1 MKMTPLDKPAPP
13 ARRMANL
20 ALLSLGVALFLAVV
34 GLVLRQRFEF
44 FGGLV
49 LAFGEASLVGG
60 LADWFAVRAL
70 FEHPLGIP
78 FPHTAII
85 PHNRER
91 IVKKISEMVQH
102 EWLPPS
108 LVTAKVEAFDFVGNG
123 ILPILDPLQPRLREV
138 VRSVA
143 RDVLLALSPAD
154 LAAYLAR
161 AVAGAIEPAKLA
173 PMLADLVARA
183 YEHGWLEPLLRE
195 WMKKLH
201 EWTETD
207 NSREVI
213 RGRLTQA
220 AMRYRELGW
229 FKNVTFAVAEAVGG
243 VDINQGATVLQTELR
258 RFAADQLG
266 EDSQVTQI
274 VRDGL
279 KNIEVRLRTDPTFLS
294 DVQAF
299 ILESTASDTARQLL
313 EPLLIS
319 LRDQALKDV
328 EGDPSRLLEWIMAQL
343 DGWIHRLAS
352 DPAGREQVNAWCR
365 RQVTALVQKHHSVLG
380 ALVEEQLNRL
390 TNENLSEVIEARVG
404 EDLNWIRLNGAL
416 VGGIVGMLLFL
427 GFQLFEFVVHRV
439 SP

>member
-1 MKMTPLDKPAPP
+1 MTPLDKPAPP
-13 ARRMANL
+13 TRRMANL
-20 ALLSLGVALFLAVV
+20 ALLSLGIALVLALT
-34 GLVLRQRFEF
+34 GLVLRQWFPF

-85 PHNRER
+85 PHNRVR

-108 LVTAKVEAFDFVGNG
+108 LVTAKIEAFDFVGNG
-123 ILPILDPLQPRLREV
+123 IMPILDPLKPRLREV

-143 RDVLLALSPAD
+143 RDVLLALPPHEM
-154 LAAYLAR
+154 AAFLAR

-173 PMLADLVARA
+173 PMLADLSARA
-183 YEHGWLEPLLRE
+183 RENGWLEPLLRE
-195 WMKKLH
+195 WMQRLH
-201 EWTETD
+201 EWAEKAQ
-207 NSREVI
+207 SREMI
-213 RGRLTQA
+213 YQRLNQA
-220 AMRYRELGW
+220 AYRYRELGW
-229 FKNVTFAVAEAVGG
+229 VKNVTYQVAEVFGG
-243 VDINQGATVLQTELR
+243 VDLNQGATVLQNELR

-266 EDSQVTQI
+266 EQSQVAQI

-279 KNIEVRLRTDPTFLS
+279 KNIETRLRDDPTFLA

-299 ILESTASDTARQLL
+299 ILTSTRGEKAQQLL
-313 EPLLIS
+313 EPLLTS
-319 LRDQALKDV
+319 LRDQGLREV
-328 EGDPSRLLEWIMAQL
+328 ESEPSRLLDWVMSQL
-343 DGWIHRLAS
+343 DGWVQRLAN
-352 DPAGREQVNAWCR
+352 DPAGRAEVNAWCR
-365 RQVTALVQKHHSVLG
+365 RQVSHLVEKHHSVLG

-390 TNENLSEVIEARVG
+390 TEENLSEVIEARVG

-427 GFQLFEFVVHRV
+427 AFNLFEFLIREF
-439 SP
+439 SR

>member
-1 MKMTPLDKPAPP
+1 MTPLDKPP
-13 ARRMANL
+13 RRMANL
-20 ALLSLGVALFLAVV
+20 ALLSLGVALVLAGV
-34 GLVLRQRFEF
+34 GLVLKQWFPF

-78 FPHTAII
+78 FPHTALI

-108 LVTAKVEAFDFVGNG
+108 LVTAKVEAFDFVGSG
-123 ILPILDPLQPRLREV
+123 ILPILDPLKPRLREV
-138 VRSVA
+138 VRSVC
-143 RDVLLALSPAD
+143 RDVLQALSPKD
-154 LAAYLAR
+154 LAAFLAR
-161 AVAGAIEPAKLA
+161 GVAGAIEPAKLA
-173 PMLADLVARA
+173 PMLADLAARA
-183 YEHGWLEPLLRE
+183 REHAWLEPLLRE

-201 EWTETD
+201 EWTETAQ
-207 NSREVI
+207 SRDMI
-213 RGRLTQA
+213 YRRLSQA
-220 AMRYRELGW
+220 AHRYRELGW
-229 FKNVTFAVAEAVGG
+229 VKNVTFQFAEVMGG
-243 VDINQGATVLQTELR
+243 VDLNQGATVLQNELR

-266 EDSQVTQI
+266 EESQAAQI

-279 KNIEVRLRTDPTFLS
+279 KNIENRLRDDPTFLH
-294 DVQAF
+294 DVQTF
-299 ILESTASDTARQLL
+299 LLESTTSDTAHQLL
-313 EPLLIS
+313 EPLLTS
-319 LRDQALKDV
+319 LRDEGLREV
-328 EGDPSRLLEWIMAQL
+328 EGDPSRLLDWVMSQL
-343 DGWIHRLAS
+343 DGWVQRLAD

-365 RQVTALVQKHHSVLG
+365 RQVSALVQKHHSLLG

-390 TNENLSEVIEARVG
+390 TEENLSEVIEARVG

-427 GFQLFEFVVHRV
+427 GIQLFEFVVHELA
-439 SP
+439 P